1 MEHIIGAIHWN
12 DILSKPGKSLI
23 CFTAK
28 WCGPCKTLKPKLESL
43 AHLEQYSEIGFYTID
58 IDQCEELCTQLNITS
73 IPTIIILNSG
83 VEHKC
88 IVGANYQQI
97 VDGLKTL

>member
-1 MEHIIGAIHWN
+1 MEHIIGATHWN
-12 DILSKPGKSLI
+12 DILSKSGKSLI

-43 AHLEQYSEIGFYTID
+43 TYLERYSEVGFYTID
-58 IDQCEELCTQLNITS
+58 IDQSEELCTLLDITS
-73 IPTIIILNSG
+73 IPTIIILKSG
-83 VEHKC
+83 VEDKR

-97 VDGLKTL
+97 VDDLKTI